1 MKLMKQKII
10 IFFLLCDYI
19 TPTSF
24 FQIYSLYMYII
35 STYVYDIYLYN
46 IRIYNIRIYNIRI
59 GFFTGDSG
67 QGVVGEQQLV
77 CGAGLFWLNSRSLL
91 AQ

>member
-46 IRIYNIRIYNIRI
+46 IRIYNIRI

-77 CGAGLFWLNSRSLL
+77 CGAGSM
-91 AQ
+91 

>member
-46 IRIYNIRIYNIRI
+46 IRIYNIRI

-91 AQ
+91 AL